1 MSATPSAR
9 CSVGCVNRETRIA
22 VIGGAAVLF
31 GIGLVLGLALGRT
44 GEDEAAPIPSP
55 VTPSTAAVAPSSV
68 VVTPTPG
75 EAPAISSRGAVLQ
88 EGDRTVVAAPSNA
101 ACVALIAAGTLGDC
115 DDVAVAGQ
123 RVVWVV
129 EQARAP
135 TGATAFSVGVLTFVP
150 DEGGW
155 VRWLE
160 ASDPAGERWGDVNVL
175 ASDLTSDGVPE
186 LLVGFRS
193 TGEADVLEYD
203 IVGYDGSAVPEVLA
217 HPDGARKG
225 SVIVSGGTVQD
236 YSAQYPN
243 DEPVCC
249 PPTFLR
255 RTIAFQDG
263 FFRTVGSETVATTAV
278 PPSQL

>member
-1 MSATPSAR
+1 M
-9 CSVGCVNRETRIA
+9 RIA
-22 VIGGAAVLF
+22 VIVGAAVLF
-31 GIGLVLGLALGRT
+31 GVGLLLGFALGRS
-44 GEDEAAPIPSP
+44 GGDETSAVPSPSTPTTITAAP
-55 VTPSTAAVAPSSV
+55 STV
-68 VVTPTPG
+68 VVTPSPG
-75 EAPAISSRGAVLQ
+75 QAPAISSDGAVLQ

-101 ACVALIAAGTLGDC
+101 PCVALITAGTLGDC
-115 DDVAVAGQ
+115 GEVSVAGQ

-129 EQARAP
+129 EQATTP
-135 TGATAFSVGVLTFVP
+135 TGAAAFSVGILTYVP

-160 ASDPAGERWGDVNVL
+160 ASDPAGERWADVNVL
-175 ASDLTSDGVPE
+175 PSDLTSDGVPE

-193 TGEADVLEYD
+193 LGEGDVLEYD
-203 IVGYDGSAVPEVLA
+203 IVGYDENAIPEVLA
-217 HPDGARKG
+217 HPERARKG
-225 SVIVSGGTVQD
+225 SVVVSAGTVQE

-263 FFRTVGSETVATTAV
+263 FFRVVGSESVVTTAV

>member
-1 MSATPSAR
+1 
-9 CSVGCVNRETRIA
+9 VNRETRIA
-22 VIGGAAVLF
+22 VIVGAAVLF
-31 GIGLVLGLALGRT
+31 GIGLVLGFALGRT
-44 GEDEAAPIPSP
+44 GEDEAAIPNP
-55 VTPSTAAVAPSSV
+55 VTPTTTAVAQSTIVITPS
-68 VVTPTPG
+68 PG
-75 EAPAISSRGAVLQ
+75 DAPAISSDGAVLQ
-88 EGDRTVVAAPSNA
+88 EGDRTVVPAPSNA
-101 ACVALIAAGTLGDC
+101 ACAALIAAGTLGDC
-115 DDVAVAGQ
+115 GEVAVAGQ

-129 EQARAP
+129 EQARTP
-135 TGATAFSVGVLTFVP
+135 TGATAFSLGILTFVP

-160 ASDPAGERWGDVNVL
+160 ASDPAGERWDDVNVL
-175 ASDLTSDGVPE
+175 ASDITSDGVPE

-193 TGEADVLEYD
+193 VGEADVLEYD
-203 IVGYDGSAVPEVLA
+203 IVGYEGSAIPEVLA
-217 HPDGARKG
+217 HPGGAGKG
-225 SVIVSGGTVQD
+225 SVIVSAGTVQE

-263 FFRTVGSETVATTAV
+263 FFRAVGSETVATTAV

>member
-1 MSATPSAR
+1 
-9 CSVGCVNRETRIA
+9 VNRETRIA
-22 VIGGAAVLF
+22 VIVGAAVLF
-31 GIGLVLGLALGRT
+31 GVGLVLGFVLGR
-44 GEDEAAPIPSP
+44 GGNDDIPAPVPSP
-55 VTPSTAAVAPSSV
+55 VTPTTTAAAPSTV
-68 VVTPTPG
+68 VVTPSPG
-75 EAPAISSRGAVLQ
+75 EAPAISSDGAVLQ

-101 ACVALIAAGTLGDC
+101 PCVALITAGTLGDC
-115 DDVAVAGQ
+115 GEVAVAGQ

-129 EQARAP
+129 EQATTP
-135 TGATAFSVGVLTFVP
+135 TGASAFSAGVLTYVP

-155 VRWLE
+155 VRWLQT
-160 ASDPAGERWGDVNVL
+160 SDPAGERWADVKVL

-193 TGEADVLEYD
+193 LGEADVLEYD
-203 IVGYDGSAVPEVLA
+203 IVGYDENAVPEVLA
-217 HPDGARKG
+217 HPDRARKG
-225 SVIVSGGTVQD
+225 SVIVSAGTVQE

-243 DEPVCC
+243 NEPVCC

-263 FFRTVGSETVATTAV
+263 FFRVVGSETVVTTAV

>member
-1 MSATPSAR
+1 MI
-9 CSVGCVNRETRIA
+9 V
-22 VIGGAAVLF
+22 GAAVLF
-31 GIGLVLGLALGRT
+31 GVGLVLGLALGRT
-44 GEDEAAPIPSP
+44 GTEEAAPLPSP
-55 VTPSTAAVAPSSV
+55 VTATTTAAAPSTVVATPS
-68 VVTPTPG
+68 PG
-75 EAPAISSRGAVLQ
+75 DAPAIPKEGAVLQ

-101 ACVALIAAGTLGDC
+101 PCVALITAGTLGDC
-115 DDVAVAGQ
+115 AEVAVAGQ

-129 EQARAP
+129 EQAATP
-135 TGATAFSVGVLTFVP
+135 TGAAAFSAGILTYVP

-160 ASDPAGERWGDVNVL
+160 ASDPAGERWADVNVL
-175 ASDLTSDGVPE
+175 ASDVTGDGVPE

-193 TGEADVLEYD
+193 LGEADVLEYD
-203 IVGYDGSAVPEVLA
+203 IVGYDENAVPRVLA
-217 HPDGARKG
+217 HPDPAPKG
-225 SVIVSGGTVQD
+225 SVVVSAGTVQE

-263 FFRTVGSETVATTAV
+263 FFRVVGSETVGTTAV